1 VEARGTRR
9 SADEMADGTG
19 RYRTLRPRI
28 SAVARVFAGGFAAY
42 HLFVLGVSPIDPW
55 IHRVVHLVGVAALLF
70 VFVHARRGAP
80 SDRPSVPDLAL
91 IGLMIGTLV
100 YISVNFEDL
109 IHRLGVL
116 PEPADV
122 AYGIVLVV
130 LVLEMGRRL
139 HGWVLP
145 AIAIAFIGYALFG
158 AHIPGMFGHKGYGIG
173 RTATFLAGLDGIYG
187 SAIAASATFVTLFV
201 IFGALLNQSG
211 AGKFF
216 VDLAYAA
223 AGGRRG
229 GPAKVAIL
237 ASALFGSISGSAV
250 SNAVTTGTFTI
261 PLMKT
266 VGYTGVFAAAVE
278 AVASTGG
285 QVMPP
290 VMSATAFVMS
300 EITGIPYLEIAWAAL
315 VPSVLYFLA
324 VYFMVDYEAKNLG
337 LLGVPRSE
345 LPTVRSVLLRDG
357 HLLVP
362 LAVLVY
368 ALVVLQVSPLK
379 SALFAMVAT
388 VAVSWLRAA
397 TRMGPIRVAK
407 ALSDGMIGMIDIAV
421 SCALAGIIVGVFSL
435 TGLGLKFAGGL
446 IALSG
451 SELWLALFL
460 TMVVCIVL
468 GMGMPTLAAYVI
480 AAAAVAP
487 ALEQLGVPA
496 LAAHLFILYFAAIST
511 ITPPVAITAFAAAG
525 LAGVPP
531 IRVGF
536 LAVKLGITAYIV
548 PFMFVY
554 SGALLLRGDW
564 REVLVAI
571 PTAMLGVWALSRGVQ
586 DRSVHGVWRIIYV
599 LAAVVLIKPG
609 IYTDMLGIGLIAVAF
624 LGQRHLALARQPS

>member
-1 VEARGTRR
+1 
-9 SADEMADGTG
+9 MADRTG
-19 RYRTLRPRI
+19 RYRALRPGLDL
-28 SAVARVFAGGFAAY
+28 AVRVFAGAFALY
-42 HLFVLGVSPIDPW
+42 HLFVLGLYPIDPW

-70 VFVHARRGAP
+70 MLVPARPGAP
-80 SDRPSVPDLAL
+80 ADRPSAVDVVLAL
-91 IGLMIGTLV
+91 LMASTLV
-100 YISVNFEDL
+100 YTLLYFEDL

-116 PEPADV
+116 PEDWDV
-122 AYGIVLVV
+122 VFGTILVV

-145 AIAIAFIGYALFG
+145 AIALFFIGYALLG
-158 AHIPGMFGHKGYGIG
+158 AYVPGTFGHKGYSYA
-173 RTATFLAGLDGIYG
+173 RTITFLFGLEGIYG
-187 SAIAASATFVTLFV
+187 SALAASATFVTLFV
-201 IFGALLNQSG
+201 LFGALLNQSG
-211 AGKFF
+211 AGRFF

-223 AGGRRG
+223 AGSRRG

-300 EITGIPYLEIAWAAL
+300 EMTGISYLEIAWAAL
-315 VPSVLYFLA
+315 VPSLLYFVA

-337 LLGVPRSE
+337 LHGVPRAE
-345 LPTVRSVLLRDG
+345 LPSVRSVLLRDG
-357 HLLVP
+357 HLILPLV
-362 LAVLVY
+362 VLVY

-379 SALFAMVAT
+379 SALYAMAAAIV
-388 VAVSWLRAA
+388 VSWLRAE
-397 TRMGPIRVAK
+397 TRLGPVRAAD
-407 ALSDGMIGMIDIAV
+407 ALSRGMTGMIDIAI

-435 TGLGLKFAGGL
+435 TGLGLKFASGL
-446 IALSG
+446 VALSG
-451 SELWLALFL
+451 DQLWLALVL

-480 AAAAVAP
+480 AAAAVTP
-487 ALEQLGVPA
+487 ALEQLGVPM
-496 LAAHLFILYFAAIST
+496 LAAHLFVLYFAAIST

-525 LAGVPP
+525 LAGVAPM
-531 IRVGF
+531 RVGF

-554 SGALLLRGDW
+554 SGALLLRGAW
-564 REVLVAI
+564 QEVLIAVPSA
-571 PTAMLGVWALSRGVQ
+571 LVGVWALSRGVQ
-586 DRSVHGVWRIIYV
+586 DRSVHRLWRTAYV
-599 LAAVVLIKPG
+599 AAAVVLIKPG
-609 IYTDMLGIGLIAVAF
+609 LYTDLIGLGLIGLAL
-624 LGQRHLALARQPS
+624 LGQRRVGFARQPS